1 MGRNARR
8 DGRSVGK
15 YAHRG
20 NRNGAEMKLLTLS
33 GVCVVLMEVGIALV
47 MLNASPH
54 APLGFWLWFG
64 GIAALSPSAGYWLYR
79 RMTAPE
85 A

>member
-1 MGRNARR
+1 
-8 DGRSVGK
+8 
-15 YAHRG
+15 
-20 NRNGAEMKLLTLS
+20 MKPLVLSILL
-33 GVCVVLMEVGIALV
+33 VVLMEVGVALV

-64 GIAALSPSAGYWLYR
+64 SIVAISPFVGYWLYW
-79 RMTAPE
+79 RMTAPK

>member
-1 MGRNARR
+1 
-8 DGRSVGK
+8 
-15 YAHRG
+15 
-20 NRNGAEMKLLTLS
+20 MKTLILP
-33 GVCVVLMEVGIALV
+33 VAFVVLAEAGTALV

-64 GIAALSPSAGYWLYR
+64 GIAFISPFAGYGLYR
-79 RMTAPE
+79 RMTAK

>member
-1 MGRNARR
+1 MVQMSAIPCIAELR
-8 DGRSVGK
+8 VE
-15 YAHRG
+15 
-20 NRNGAEMKLLTLS
+20 AEMKPFTVPVLS
-33 GVCVVLMEVGIALV
+33 VALAEVGAALV

-64 GIAALSPSAGYWLYR
+64 GLAALFPFAGYWLYR
-79 RMTAPE
+79 RMTAK